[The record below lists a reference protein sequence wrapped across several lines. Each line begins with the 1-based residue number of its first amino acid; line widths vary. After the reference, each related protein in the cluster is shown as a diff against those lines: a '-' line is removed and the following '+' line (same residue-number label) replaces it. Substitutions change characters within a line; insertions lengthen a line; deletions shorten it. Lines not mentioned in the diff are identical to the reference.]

1 MTTKQQPFIL
11 LFLCAILVFLFPRLG
26 MTAEISTSVDRN
38 PVNVSDSFQIIFT
51 ATEEPDGE
59 PDFSVLNEDFTLINQ
74 SQSNNSSWINGQ
86 LSSSLQWFVTVM
98 AKQAGTLTIPAIQ
111 FGSDRSQAL
120 QIQVLKTTNNAN
132 APVDDDLFLEV
143 DATPEN
149 TYLQSQIIYTLRVYT
164 RITINQARLNE
175 PELSDAVIE
184 RLGEDSN
191 YNTQINGVAYSVTE
205 RKYALF
211 PQKSGTLTINPIVLT
226 AEVSAG
232 NHNNP
237 FFNGF
242 FNSQLSKTK
251 RVESKTISLQIK
263 PAPSSFTAPHW
274 LPAETVSLTQQ
285 WSTSTQ
291 AVKVGEPLTRTLT
304 LQAQG
309 TTVGQLPDLESL
321 STDNNL
327 KSYPDQPVIN
337 EQKNASGLT
346 AYREQKIALIPSK
359 PGSYTLPAI
368 EIPWFNTKT
377 QKTEIATLPET
388 LITAIAAT
396 SDTSATPA
404 DLNADADTEKT
415 APINQV
421 STPSPQLPTV
431 THDYFW
437 PGLATFLGLG
447 WLITVIGVIS
457 KRTQAVARSHQAP
470 PTPTEPST
478 SKRLKKAYENNNPE
492 QAKQALLD
500 WGKQEF
506 SASSLGAVAR
516 CCHARLRDEIL
527 LLDQV
532 LYSKDAPQWAGKKLF
547 QAFTEHQARTHL
559 DKTEKTVLKP
569 LYRL

>member
-11 LFLCAILVFLFPRLG
+11 LFLCAILVFLLPRLG
-26 MTAEISTSVDRN
+26 ITAEITTSVDRN
-38 PVNVSDSFQIIFT
+38 PINLSDSFQITFT

-59 PDFSVLNEDFTLINQ
+59 PDFSALSEDFTLLNQ
-74 SQSNNSSWINGQ
+74 SQSNNSSWTNGQ
-86 LSSSLQWFVTVM
+86 LSSSLQWIVTVM
-98 AKQAGTLTIPAIQ
+98 AKQAGTLIIPAIP
-111 FGSDRSQAL
+111 FGTDSSQIL
-120 QIQVLKTTNNAN
+120 QIQVQKTANTAN

-164 RITINQARLNE
+164 RININQARLNE

-211 PQKSGTLTINPIVLT
+211 PQKSGALTINPIVLT

-251 RVESKTISLQIK
+251 RVESKAISLQIK

-274 LPAETVSLTQQ
+274 LPAENVSLTQQ
-285 WSTSTQ
+285 WSANTQ
-291 AVKVGEPLTRTLT
+291 ALKVGEPLTRTLT

-321 STDNNL
+321 SSDNSL

-337 EQKNASGLT
+337 EQKNTSGLT

-377 QKTEIATLPET
+377 QKTE
-388 LITAIAAT
+388 
-396 SDTSATPA
+396 
-404 DLNADADTEKT
+404 
-415 APINQV
+415 
-421 STPSPQLPTV
+421 
-431 THDYFW
+431 
-437 PGLATFLGLG
+437 LAK
-447 WLITVIGVIS
+447 I
-457 KRTQAVARSHQAP
+457 
-470 PTPTEPST
+470 
-478 SKRLKKAYENNNPE
+478 
-492 QAKQALLD
+492 
-500 WGKQEF
+500 
-506 SASSLGAVAR
+506 
-516 CCHARLRDEIL
+516 
-527 LLDQV
+527 
-532 LYSKDAPQWAGKKLF
+532 
-547 QAFTEHQARTHL
+547 
-559 DKTEKTVLKP
+559 
-569 LYRL
+569 

>member
-11 LFLCAILVFLFPRLG
+11 LFLCAILVFLLPRLG
-26 MTAEISTSVDRN
+26 ITAEITTSVDRN
-38 PVNVSDSFQIIFT
+38 PINLSDSFQITFT

-59 PDFSVLNEDFTLINQ
+59 PDFSALSEDFTLLNQ
-74 SQSNNSSWINGQ
+74 SQSNNSSWTNGQ
-86 LSSSLQWFVTVM
+86 LSSSLQWIVTVM
-98 AKQAGTLTIPAIQ
+98 AKQAGTLIIPAIP
-111 FGSDRSQAL
+111 FGTDSSQIL
-120 QIQVLKTTNNAN
+120 QIQVQKTANTAN

-164 RITINQARLNE
+164 RININQARLNE

-211 PQKSGTLTINPIVLT
+211 PQKSGALTINPIVLT

-251 RVESKTISLQIK
+251 RVESKAISLQIK

-274 LPAETVSLTQQ
+274 LPAENVSLTQQ
-285 WSTSTQ
+285 WSANTQ
-291 AVKVGEPLTRTLT
+291 ALKVGEPLTRTLT

-321 STDNNL
+321 SSDNSL

-337 EQKNASGLT
+337 EQKNTSGLT

-377 QKTEIATLPET
+377 QKTELAKIPET
-388 LITAIAAT
+388 IITAIAAT
-396 SDTSATPA
+396 SDTSAAPA
-404 DLNADADTEKT
+404 DFNADIEKT
-415 APINQV
+415 APISQAP
-421 STPSPQLPTV
+421 TPLPQPLTA

-437 PGLATFLGLG
+437 PGLAAFLGLG
-447 WLITVIGVIS
+447 WLITLIYVVS
-457 KRTQAVARSHQAP
+457 KRTQSIASSQKVIR
-470 PTPTEPST
+470 TPTEPSA
-478 SKRLKKAYENNNPE
+478 SKRLKKACEDNNTI

-500 WGKQEF
+500 WGKDEF
-506 SASSLGAVAR
+506 AASNLGVVAR
-516 CCHARLRDEIL
+516 SCHARLRDEIL
-527 LLDQV
+527 LLDQA
-532 LYSKDAPQWAGKKLF
+532 LYSKDAPNWTGKKLF
-547 QAFTEHQARTHL
+547 QAFTEHQARNHL
-559 DKTEKTVLKP
+559 DKTERSVLKP